1 MSHKSKHIL
10 EYLFF
15 QVIGSIVRLLPLRL
29 VHKTGFALARLAYPI
44 LKSRRNIAL
53 TNLQNAFPEMD
64 ESRRTEIAFRSFQ
77 SVSATFLELL
87 WYPNFTKDGIKQRVH
102 IENIELLRKLQ
113 EKKKGIVFLTAHF
126 GSWELATQAISVY
139 SDARVCT
146 IAKPQSNLFIDR
158 VITRWR
164 ELFGLKI
171 VSMGVSVREI
181 LRTLQEGGIIAL
193 AADQSAPK
201 ESIAVEFFGR
211 KVPTFQ
217 GPAIFSLKT
226 GAPIVLGCTLRQEDG
241 NYTMRFVHVP
251 SDDLHGASDETILEL
266 TRRQV
271 QMTEAIIRQYPEQW
285 MWMHKRWKH
294 VPNPAET
301 V

>member
-1 MSHKSKHIL
+1 MSHRPKHIL
-10 EYLFF
+10 EYIFF
-15 QVIGSIVRLLPLRL
+15 QITGLIVRLLPLRF
-29 VHKTGFALARLAYPI
+29 VNKTGFALARLAYPI
-44 LKSRRNIAL
+44 LKSRRNVA
-53 TNLQNAFPEMD
+53 LQNLRYAFPEMD
-64 ESRRTEIAFRSFQ
+64 EARREEIAFRSFQ

-87 WYPNFTKDGIKQRVH
+87 WYPNFTKDGIKKRVH
-102 IENIELLRKLQ
+102 IDNIELLKKLQ

-139 SDARVCT
+139 SDSQVCT
-146 IAKPQSNLFIDR
+146 IAKPQSNLLIDR

-181 LRTLQEGGIIAL
+181 LRTLQDGGIIAL

-211 KVPTFQ
+211 NVPTFQ

-226 GAPIVLGCTLRQEDG
+226 GAPILLGCTVRQEDG
-241 NYTMRFVHVP
+241 NYIMHLVHVP
-251 SDDLHGASDETILEL
+251 SDDLNNASDETIYEL

-294 VPNPAET
+294 VQDKTKAA
-301 V
+301 